1 MSITLRGLMRKKS
14 SPFAWRRLFLKPFKD
29 LEEQLDVLK
38 DRGLAITNRERTL
51 KYLLSNNYYNIING
65 YSKFFQI
72 TDSNNYIEG
81 VTFDEVA
88 SLYTFDKD
96 IKRAILQSILEA
108 EHHIK
113 SITAHRFAEAYQ
125 NQQYAYLNTKNY
137 DNDKILD
144 VGYIISRLSKIV
156 NHNKNKRGTSI
167 NHYYTNHKDVPIWV
181 LTDYLEFGDTRNI
194 IKNLPTSLQNKI
206 AKDLVSFLKTNN
218 PDFTGVF
225 PPETMISFLKN
236 INQTRNVCAHN
247 NRLLNYNCTAN
258 SVYFAPI
265 HDDFN
270 LQDDDSRK
278 SVYSTVVSLQ
288 CFISGEEFDRLWNT
302 LRKKVRKLENKL
314 KSVDINIINATLGFP
329 NNWHRN
335 EPRV

>member
-1 MSITLRGLMRKKS
+1 MRKKS
-14 SPFAWRRLFLKPFKD
+14 SPFTWRRLFLKPFKD

-156 NHNKNKRGTSI
+156 NHNKNKRGLQSI
-167 NHYYTNHKDVPIWV
+167 TTI
-181 LTDYLEFGDTRNI
+181 LTT
-194 IKNLPTSLQNKI
+194 K
-206 AKDLVSFLKTNN
+206 
-218 PDFTGVF
+218 
-225 PPETMISFLKN
+225 M
-236 INQTRNVCAHN
+236 
-247 NRLLNYNCTAN
+247 
-258 SVYFAPI
+258 
-265 HDDFN
+265 
-270 LQDDDSRK
+270 SR
-278 SVYSTVVSLQ
+278 Y
-288 CFISGEEFDRLWNT
+288 
-302 LRKKVRKLENKL
+302 
-314 KSVDINIINATLGFP
+314 GF
-329 NNWHRN
+329 
-335 EPRV
+335 

>member
-1 MSITLRGLMRKKS
+1 M
-14 SPFAWRRLFLKPFKD
+14 
-29 LEEQLDVLK
+29 
-38 DRGLAITNRERTL
+38 
-51 KYLLSNNYYNIING
+51 
-65 YSKFFQI
+65 
-72 TDSNNYIEG
+72 
-81 VTFDEVA
+81 
-88 SLYTFDKD
+88 
-96 IKRAILQSILEA
+96 QSILEA

-156 NHNKNKRGTSI
+156 NYNKSKRGTSI

-278 SVYSTVVSLQ
+278 SVYSTVISLQ
-288 CFISGEEFDRLWNT
+288 CFISGEEFNRLWNT

-329 NNWHRN
+329 NNWHRK
-335 EPRV
+335 EPRK

>member
-1 MSITLRGLMRKKS
+1 MRKES
-14 SPFAWRRLFLKPFKD
+14 SPSTWRGLFLKPFKNI
-29 LEEQLDVLK
+29 EQQLDILK
-38 DRGLAITNRERTL
+38 DRNLVITNRVRTL

-65 YSKFFQI
+65 YSKLFQVPGS
-72 TDSNNYIEG
+72 DNYINN

-113 SITAHRFAEAYQ
+113 SITAHRFAESYQ
-125 NQQYAYLNTKNY
+125 NQQYAYLDTKNY

-144 VGYIISRLSKIV
+144 VGYIISKLSKIV
-156 NHNKNKRGTSI
+156 NYNKNRRGTSI

-181 LTDYLEFGDTRNI
+181 LTDYLEFGDTRHI
-194 IKNLPTSLQNKI
+194 IENLPTSLQNKI
-206 AKDLVSFLKTNN
+206 AKDLVSFIKTNN
-218 PDFTGVF
+218 PNFTGVF

-247 NRLLNYNCTAN
+247 NRLLNFKCSAN

-278 SVYSTVVSLQ
+278 TVYSTVVSLQ
-288 CFISGEEFDRLWNT
+288 CFISGEEFNRLWNT
-302 LRKKVRKLENKL
+302 LRKKVIKLENKL
-314 KSVDINIINATLGFP
+314 KSVDINIINAALGFP
-329 NNWHRN
+329 DDWHRN
-335 EPRV
+335 GPRK

>member
-1 MSITLRGLMRKKS
+1 M
-14 SPFAWRRLFLKPFKD
+14 KPFKNIKQ
-29 LEEQLDVLK
+29 QLDILK
-38 DRGLAITNRERTL
+38 DRDLVITNRERTL

-65 YSKFFQI
+65 YSKLFQVPGS
-72 TDSNNYIEG
+72 DNYINN

-113 SITAHRFAEAYQ
+113 SITAHRFAESYQ
-125 NQQYAYLNTKNY
+125 NQQYAYLDTKNY

-144 VGYIISRLSKIV
+144 VGYIISKLSKIV
-156 NHNKNKRGTSI
+156 NYNKNRRGTSI

-181 LTDYLEFGDTRNI
+181 LTDYLEFGDTRHI
-194 IKNLPTSLQNKI
+194 IENLPTSLQNKI
-206 AKDLVSFLKTNN
+206 AKDLVSFIKTNN
-218 PDFTGVF
+218 PNFTGVF

-247 NRLLNYNCTAN
+247 NRLLNYNCSAN

-278 SVYSTVVSLQ
+278 TVYSTVVSLQ
-288 CFISGEEFDRLWNT
+288 CFISAEEFNRLWNT
-302 LRKKVRKLENKL
+302 LRKKVRKLENKI

-329 NNWHRN
+329 DDWHRN
-335 EPRV
+335 GPRK

>member
-1 MSITLRGLMRKKS
+1 MRKES
-14 SPFAWRRLFLKPFKD
+14 SPSTWRGLFLKPFKNIKQ
-29 LEEQLDVLK
+29 QLDILK
-38 DRGLAITNRERTL
+38 DRDLVITNRERTL

-65 YSKFFQI
+65 YSKLFQVPGS
-72 TDSNNYIEG
+72 DNYINN

-113 SITAHRFAEAYQ
+113 SITAHRFAESYQ
-125 NQQYAYLNTKNY
+125 NQQYAYLDTKNY

-144 VGYIISRLSKIV
+144 VGYIISKLSKIV
-156 NHNKNKRGTSI
+156 NYNKNRRGTSI

-181 LTDYLEFGDTRNI
+181 LTDYLEFGDTRHI
-194 IKNLPTSLQNKI
+194 IENLPTSLQNKI
-206 AKDLVSFLKTNN
+206 AKDLVSFIKTNN
-218 PDFTGVF
+218 PNFTGVF

-247 NRLLNYNCTAN
+247 NRLLNYNCSAN

-270 LQDDDSRK
+270 LHDDDSRK
-278 SVYSTVVSLQ
+278 TVYSTVVSLQ
-288 CFISGEEFDRLWNT
+288 CFISAEEFNRLWNT
-302 LRKKVRKLENKL
+302 LRKKVRKLENKI

-329 NNWHRN
+329 DNWHRN
-335 EPRV
+335 EPRK

>member
-1 MSITLRGLMRKKS
+1 MRKES
-14 SPFAWRRLFLKPFKD
+14 SPSTWRGLFLKPFKNIKQ
-29 LEEQLDVLK
+29 QLDILK
-38 DRGLAITNRERTL
+38 DRDLVITNRERTL

-65 YSKFFQI
+65 YSKLFQVPGS
-72 TDSNNYIEG
+72 DNYINN

-113 SITAHRFAEAYQ
+113 SITAHRFAESYQ
-125 NQQYAYLNTKNY
+125 NQQYAYLDTKNY

-144 VGYIISRLSKIV
+144 VGYIISKLSKIV
-156 NHNKNKRGTSI
+156 NYNKNRRGTSI

-181 LTDYLEFGDTRNI
+181 LTDYLEFGDTRHI
-194 IKNLPTSLQNKI
+194 IENLPTSLQNKI
-206 AKDLVSFLKTNN
+206 AKDLVSFIKTNN
-218 PDFTGVF
+218 PNFTGVF

-247 NRLLNYNCTAN
+247 NRLLNYNCSAN

-265 HDDFN
+265 HYDFN

-278 SVYSTVVSLQ
+278 TVYSTVVSLQ
-288 CFISGEEFDRLWNT
+288 CFISAEEFNRLWNT
-302 LRKKVRKLENKL
+302 LRKKVRKLENKI

-329 NNWHRN
+329 DNWHRN
-335 EPRV
+335 EPRK

>member
-1 MSITLRGLMRKKS
+1 MRKKS

-38 DRGLAITNRERTL
+38 DRNLAITNRERTL

-72 TDSNNYIEG
+72 TDSDNYIEG

-113 SITAHRFAEAYQ
+113 SITAHRFAETYQ

-156 NHNKNKRGTSI
+156 NYNKDKRGTSI

-218 PDFTGVF
+218 PNFTGVF

-247 NRLLNYNCTAN
+247 NRLLNYNCAAN

-288 CFISGEEFDRLWNT
+288 CFISGEEFNRLWNT

-329 NNWHRN
+329 DDWHCN
-335 EPRV
+335 EPRI

>member
-1 MSITLRGLMRKKS
+1 MRKES
-14 SPFAWRRLFLKPFKD
+14 SPSIWRGLFLKPFKNI
-29 LEEQLDVLK
+29 EQQLDILK
-38 DRGLAITNRERTL
+38 DRDLVITNRERTL

-65 YSKFFQI
+65 YSKLFQVPGS
-72 TDSNNYIEG
+72 DNYINN

-113 SITAHRFAEAYQ
+113 SITAHRFAESYQ
-125 NQQYAYLNTKNY
+125 NQQYAYLDTKNY

-144 VGYIISRLSKIV
+144 VGYIISKLSKIV
-156 NHNKNKRGTSI
+156 NYNKNRRGTSI

-181 LTDYLEFGDTRNI
+181 LTDYLEFGDTRHI
-194 IKNLPTSLQNKI
+194 IENLPTSLQNKI
-206 AKDLVSFLKTNN
+206 AKDLVSFIKTNN
-218 PDFTGVF
+218 PNFTGVF
-225 PPETMISFLKN
+225 HPETMISFLKN

-247 NRLLNYNCTAN
+247 NRLLNYNCSAN

-278 SVYSTVVSLQ
+278 TVYSTVVSLQ
-288 CFISGEEFDRLWNT
+288 CFISAEEFNRLWNT
-302 LRKKVRKLENKL
+302 LRKKVRKLENKI

-329 NNWHRN
+329 DDWHRN
-335 EPRV
+335 EPRK

>member
-1 MSITLRGLMRKKS
+1 MRKES
-14 SPFAWRRLFLKPFKD
+14 SPSTWRGLFLKPFKNIKQ
-29 LEEQLDVLK
+29 QLDILK
-38 DRGLAITNRERTL
+38 DRDLVITNRERTL

-65 YSKFFQI
+65 YSKLFQVPGS
-72 TDSNNYIEG
+72 DNYINN

-113 SITAHRFAEAYQ
+113 SITAHRFAESYQ
-125 NQQYAYLNTKNY
+125 NQQYAYLDTKNY

-144 VGYIISRLSKIV
+144 VGYIISKLSKIV
-156 NHNKNKRGTSI
+156 NYNKNRRGTSI

-181 LTDYLEFGDTRNI
+181 LTDYLEFGDTRHI
-194 IKNLPTSLQNKI
+194 IENLPTSLQNKI
-206 AKDLVSFLKTNN
+206 AKDLVSFIKTNN
-218 PDFTGVF
+218 PNFTGVF

-247 NRLLNYNCTAN
+247 NRLLNYNCSAN

-278 SVYSTVVSLQ
+278 TVYSTVVSLQ
-288 CFISGEEFDRLWNT
+288 CFISAEEFNRLWNT
-302 LRKKVRKLENKL
+302 LRKKVRKLENKI

-329 NNWHRN
+329 DDWHRN
-335 EPRV
+335 GPRK

>member
-1 MSITLRGLMRKKS
+1 MRKES
-14 SPFAWRRLFLKPFKD
+14 SPSTWRGLFLKPFKNI
-29 LEEQLDVLK
+29 EQQLDILK
-38 DRGLAITNRERTL
+38 DRDLVITNRERTL

-65 YSKFFQI
+65 YSKFFQVPGS
-72 TDSNNYIEG
+72 DNYINN

-113 SITAHRFAEAYQ
+113 SITAHRFAESYQ
-125 NQQYAYLNTKNY
+125 NQQYAYLDTKNY

-144 VGYIISRLSKIV
+144 VGYIISKLSKIV
-156 NHNKNKRGTSI
+156 NYNKNRRGTSI

-181 LTDYLEFGDTRNI
+181 LTDYLEFGDTRHI
-194 IKNLPTSLQNKI
+194 IENLPTSLQNKI
-206 AKDLVSFLKTNN
+206 AKDLVSFIKTNN
-218 PDFTGVF
+218 PNFTGVF

-247 NRLLNYNCTAN
+247 NRLLNFKCSAN

-278 SVYSTVVSLQ
+278 TVYSTVVSLQ
-288 CFISGEEFDRLWNT
+288 CFISGEEFNRLWNT
-302 LRKKVRKLENKL
+302 LRKKVIKLENKL
-314 KSVDINIINATLGFP
+314 KSVDINIINAALGFP
-329 NNWHRN
+329 DYWHRN
-335 EPRV
+335 GPRK